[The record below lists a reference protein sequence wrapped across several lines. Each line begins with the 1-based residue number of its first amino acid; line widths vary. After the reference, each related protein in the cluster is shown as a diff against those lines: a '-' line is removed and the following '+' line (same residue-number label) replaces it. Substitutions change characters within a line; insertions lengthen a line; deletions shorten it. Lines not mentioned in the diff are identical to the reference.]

1 MRIEV
6 VTTEDTYDCET
17 CGMDY
22 ATGGKVYVDGKL
34 ILEKEAS
41 AHCYSGSSYS
51 EAELLILALEKM
63 GHTLTVDGEPF
74 HIMMADAREDL

>member
-1 MRIEV
+1 MKIDIKTAV
-6 VTTEDTYDCET
+6 DFYVCET

-34 ILEKEAS
+34 ILEKVAS
-41 AHCYSGSSYS
+41 AHCYDGRSYS
-51 EAELLILALEKM
+51 EEELLILALEKM

-74 HIMMADAREDL
+74 HIMMTDAREDL